1 MSKKKADKL
10 ETIIIRTTVTIVTL
24 LCILLG
30 TGMIEKAC
38 WKAVATG
45 TNLMILNYEVRS
57 YNEQLYK
64 TDAMTDKYNE
74 ITEKRNT
81 FYQSEDTVIR
91 VFSNL
96 PTIPKLG
103 VWLLSMFF
111 LMIVPVAAILG
122 IIKEINIERHFWKK
136 EKKRWEQQ
144 DIIEKRGQ
152 EKSAKEH
159 GKLAGETVAKLLQLG
174 SSRKWK

>member
-1 MSKKKADKL
+1 MSKKKADRL

-45 TNLMILNYEVRS
+45 TNLMILNYEVRR

-74 ITEKRNT
+74 ITDKRNE
-81 FYQSEDTVIR
+81 FYQSEDTIIR

-96 PTIPKLG
+96 PTIPKLSI
-103 VWLLSMFF
+103 WLLSMSF
-111 LMIVPVAAILG
+111 LIIVPTAAILG

-159 GKLAGETVAKLLQLG
+159 GKLTGGTMAKLLQLG
-174 SSRKWK
+174 SYRKWK